1 MKKSLLLLFVAA
13 ACQHLNVAAQNKS
26 ATDNY
31 FEISKNLEITSNIY
45 KELNEYYV
53 DPIEPGR
60 MLKNSLDA
68 MLKGLDPY
76 TVYISESE
84 IEDHQLLS
92 AGEYGGIGASIFK
105 SQGGHFV
112 FDAPIQNGPADKAGI
127 RSGDILVAI
136 DGKPIDKLSIEQ
148 IGLLFRGAPKTSLDI
163 GIRHPVT
170 QKVSSKR
177 IIRESVDIPTINYAA
192 LIGRNKDIAYVHL
205 GQFTP
210 NCSAELRYKLDSLK
224 AANQN
229 KLSGVVLDLRDNPGG
244 LLDEAVK
251 ICNLFVDKGQTI
263 VTTKGNSDE
272 WDKSFATT
280 GPAWD
285 LQVPLTVLINSASA
299 SASEIVAG
307 TIQDLD
313 RGIVIGQRSYGK
325 GLVQV
330 IKNIGY
336 NSRLKITTAKYYTP
350 SGRCI
355 QSTDYSHKNPDGS
368 VNSIADSLKVLF
380 KTRKGRSVYDGGG
393 IEPDLNIVA
402 GKNTT
407 LISSLQSGK
416 VLFDYATLYYHKH
429 TSIAPA
435 KEYYFSASDFE
446 DFKKWLQSQP
456 AAYQT
461 ESEKKIEELKQFL
474 KQEQYGNAVQ
484 SAVSQL
490 EQQLKQYKL
499 TEVENHKKEIISLL
513 NSEIVSRYYYQR
525 GTIENKLS
533 KDDEAIKQ
541 ALEVLYDTRMYS
553 SILQ

>member
-1 MKKSLLLLFVAA
+1 MKKSLLLLCLAAVFHHTDAA
-13 ACQHLNVAAQNKS
+13 AQHKS
-26 ATDNY
+26 ATENY

-60 MLKNSLDA
+60 MLKTSLDA

-92 AGEYGGIGASIFK
+92 AGEYGGIGASIFMART
-105 SQGGHFV
+105 SSIV
-112 FDAPIQNGPADKAGI
+112 FDAPLQNGPADKAGI

-136 DGKPIDKLSIEQ
+136 DGKPIDKLNIEQ
-148 IGLLFRGAPKTSLDI
+148 IGLLFRGAPQTPLNIEIK
-163 GIRHPVT
+163 HPVT
-170 QKVSSKR
+170 GQVSSKR

-192 LIGRNKDIAYVHL
+192 LIGKNKDVAYVHL

-210 NCSAELRYKLDSLK
+210 NCSGELRHKLDSLK
-224 AANQN
+224 AANNN
-229 KLSGVVLDLRDNPGG
+229 KLGGVVLDLRDNPGG

-251 ICNLFVDKGQTI
+251 ICNLFIDKGQTI
-263 VTTKGNSDE
+263 VTTKGNTYE
-272 WDKSFATT
+272 WDKSFTT
-280 GPAWD
+280 MGAAWD
-285 LQVPLTVLINSASA
+285 LTIPLTVLINSQSA

-336 NSRLKITTAKYYTP
+336 NSKLKITTAKYYTP

-368 VNSIADSLKVLF
+368 VNSIADSLKQIF

-393 IEPDLNIVA
+393 VEPDLNIVA
-402 GKNTT
+402 GKNTA
-407 LISSLQSGK
+407 LISSLQSGRI
-416 VLFDYATLYYHKH
+416 LFDYATRYYHKNK
-429 TSIAPA
+429 TIAPA
-435 KEYYFSASDFE
+435 REYYFSGQDFE

-461 ESEKKIEELKQFL
+461 ESEKKIEDLKQFL
-474 KQEQYGNAVQ
+474 VKEQYNTAVQ
-484 SAVSQL
+484 SAVTQM

-513 NSEIVSRYYYQR
+513 NSEIVSRYYYQK

-533 KDDEAIKQ
+533 QDDEAIKR
-541 ALEVLYDTRMYS
+541 ALDVLYDSKMYS

>member
-1 MKKSLLLLFVAA
+1 MKKSLLLLLLAA
-13 ACQHLNVAAQNKS
+13 AFHHQQAAAQHKS
-26 ATDNY
+26 ATENY

-60 MLKNSLDA
+60 MLKTSLDA

-92 AGEYGGIGASIFK
+92 AGEYGGIGASIFMTRT
-105 SQGGHFV
+105 GNIV
-112 FDAPIQNGPADKAGI
+112 FDAPLQNGPADKAGI

-136 DGKPIDKLSIEQ
+136 DGKPLDKLNLEQ
-148 IGLLFRGAPKTSLDI
+148 IGLLFRGAPQTPLNIAIK
-163 GIRHPVT
+163 HPVT
-170 QKVSSKR
+170 GQISSKR

-192 LIGRNKDIAYVHL
+192 LIGKNKDIAYVHL

-210 NCSAELRYKLDSLK
+210 NCSGELKQKLDSLK

-263 VTTKGNSDE
+263 VTTKGNTDE

-280 GPAWD
+280 GAAWD
-285 LQVPLTVLINSASA
+285 LTIPLTVLINNQSA

-336 NSRLKITTAKYYTP
+336 NSKLKITTAKYYTP

-368 VNSIADSLKVLF
+368 VNSIADSLKQLF
-380 KTRKGRSVYDGGG
+380 KTRKGRNVYDGGG
-393 IEPDLNIVA
+393 VEPDLNIVA
-402 GKNTT
+402 GKNTA
-407 LISSLQSGK
+407 LIASLQSGRI
-416 VLFDYATLYYHKH
+416 LFDYATGYYHKH
-429 TSIAPA
+429 KTIASA
-435 KEYYFSASDFE
+435 REYYFSAPDFE

-461 ESEKKIEELKQFL
+461 ESEKKIEDLKQFL
-474 KQEQYGNAVQ
+474 QKEQYNTAVQ
-484 SAVSQL
+484 TAVTQL

-513 NSEIVSRYYYQR
+513 NSEIVSRYYYQK
-525 GTIENKLS
+525 GTIENKIS
-533 KDDEAIKQ
+533 KDDEAIRR
-541 ALEVLYDTRMYS
+541 ALEVLYDSKMYN